1 MHFREQGKSLQLIR
15 TAYDAERGRGVQMVI
30 GRIPQYTYEIPHE
43 IAPLLTPEET
53 SQLTDYLAAVQ
64 AARTKLSQANSLN
77 YLVSTEMK
85 KAAQALT
92 DGIPPKTPD
101 ELWLRMEELGKALR
115 KAGHPRPAKAPKAA
129 E

>member
-15 TAYDAERGRGVQMVI
+15 TTYDAERGRGVQTVV

-53 SQLTDYLAAVQ
+53 SQLNDYLSAVK
-64 AARTKLSQANSLN
+64 AARYKLELANSLN
-77 YLVSTEMK
+77 YIAASQMK
-85 KAAQALT
+85 KATEALV
-92 DGIPPKTPD
+92 DGIPPKSAD
-101 ELWLRMEELGKALR
+101 ELWSAMEDLAKALR
-115 KAGHPRPAKAPKAA
+115 KAGHPRPAKAPKVA